1 MAYENFKN
9 QDLRAWKIVQNARKF
24 DVEILQNEAIVK
36 SFLNSDK
43 MELNESERLKI
54 EEIFKILMKIE
65 EDTQLSK

>member
-9 QDLRAWKIVQNARKF
+9 QDSRALKIVQNARKF

-65 EDTQLSK
+65 EDIQLSK

>member
-1 MAYENFKN
+1 M
-9 QDLRAWKIVQNARKF
+9 KIVQNARKF

-36 SFLNSDK
+36 SFLNSEK
-43 MELNESERLKI
+43 MELNESERLNI

>member
-9 QDLRAWKIVQNARKF
+9 QDLRALKIVQNARKF

-36 SFLNSDK
+36 SFLNSRK
-43 MELNESERLKI
+43 MEINESERLKI

>member
-1 MAYENFKN
+1 M
-9 QDLRAWKIVQNARKF
+9 KIVQNARKF

-36 SFLNSDK
+36 SFLNSRK
-43 MELNESERLKI
+43 MEINESERLKI

>member
-9 QDLRAWKIVQNARKF
+9 QDLRALKIVQNARKF

>member
-9 QDLRAWKIVQNARKF
+9 QDPRALKIVQNARKF

-65 EDTQLSK
+65 ADTQLSK

>member
-9 QDLRAWKIVQNARKF
+9 QDPRALKIVQNARKF

-36 SFLNSDK
+36 SFLGSEK
-43 MELNESERLKI
+43 MELNESERLKS

>member
-1 MAYENFKN
+1 LAYENFKN
-9 QDLRAWKIVQNARKF
+9 QDPRALKIVQNARKF

>member
-1 MAYENFKN
+1 M
-9 QDLRAWKIVQNARKF
+9 KIVQNARKF

>member
-9 QDLRAWKIVQNARKF
+9 QDLRALKIVQNARKF

-36 SFLNSDK
+36 SFLNSEK
-43 MELNESERLKI
+43 MELNESERLNI

>member
-9 QDLRAWKIVQNARKF
+9 QDPRALKIVQNARKF

>member
-9 QDLRAWKIVQNARKF
+9 QDLRALKIVQNARKF

-43 MELNESERLKI
+43 MEINESERLNI

>member
-9 QDLRAWKIVQNARKF
+9 QDPRALKIVQNARKF

-36 SFLNSDK
+36 SFLGSEK

>member
-9 QDLRAWKIVQNARKF
+9 QDPRALKIVQNARKF

-36 SFLNSDK
+36 SFLDSEK

>member
-1 MAYENFKN
+1 LAYENFKN
-9 QDLRAWKIVQNARKF
+9 QDLRALKIVQNARKF

-36 SFLNSDK
+36 SFLNSEK
-43 MELNESERLKI
+43 MELNESERLNI

>member
-9 QDLRAWKIVQNARKF
+9 QDPRALKIVQNARKF

-43 MELNESERLKI
+43 MEINESERLNI

>member
-9 QDLRAWKIVQNARKF
+9 QDLRALKIVQNARKF

-36 SFLNSDK
+36 SFLGSEK